1 MKGRQTVKPAIL
13 ALVGVL
19 FVLASS
25 GPSFLT
31 PPRQTPVD
39 RSDPALDSIVP
50 DNAVLEKVAGGFGF
64 TEGPVWTPLG
74 DLLFSDIN
82 AARINKLDSAGKV
95 SPFMGPAEFT
105 ETDPAIAGVP
115 GANGDTLDKD
125 GRLTICDQGHRVV
138 SRVEKDGRMTVL
150 ASRFEGK
157 RFNSPNDL
165 VYKSDG
171 SLYFTDPPYGLEK
184 EDNDSKKELSVNGVY
199 RLAGGKLTLVVKDLP
214 RPNGLAFSPNEK
226 YIYIDNSEPKKLF
239 MRYPVN
245 PDGTLGL
252 GIVFHDVSD
261 FSPPGVPDG
270 LKVDEKGNV
279 YGTGPG
285 GIWIFSPEGKH
296 LGTIR
301 VPEVAA
307 NCAWGGTDGRTLYIT
322 ATTGLYRIHLLVPG
336 IRP

>member
-1 MKGRQTVKPAIL
+1 MKPVHLTIVGALL
-13 ALVGVL
+13 ALTL
-19 FVLASS
+19 ST
-25 GPSFLT
+25 PSFIPL
-31 PPRQTPVD
+31 PLQSQVD
-39 RSDPALDSIVP
+39 RIDPALDAIVP
-50 DNAVLEKVAGGFGF
+50 NGAVLEKVAGGFGF
-64 TEGPVWTPLG
+64 TEGPVWTHSG

-95 SPFMGPAEFT
+95 APFIGPAEFT
-105 ETDPAIAGVP
+105 ETDAATAGVP
-115 GANGDTLDKD
+115 GANGETLDKD

-138 SRVEKDGRMTVL
+138 SRIEKDGRVRVL
-150 ASRFEGK
+150 AGRFEGK

-184 EDNDSKKELSVNGVY
+184 EDNDSKKELAVNGVY
-199 RLAGGKLTLVVKDLP
+199 RLADGKLTLVVKDLP
-214 RPNGLAFSPNEK
+214 RPNGLAFSPDDK

-245 PDGTLGL
+245 PDGTLGP
-252 GIVFHDVSD
+252 GIVFHDVSGL
-261 FSPPGVPDG
+261 SLQGVPDG

-307 NCAWGGTDGRTLYIT
+307 NCAWGGAHGHTLYIT
-322 ATTGLYRIHLLVPG
+322 ATTGLYRINRLVPG